1 MATDAGE
8 LDEGEEVVSCAGT
21 YKGLDTALIVKTA
34 YSINF
39 KKLEVREIIA
49 KPLCRVKK
57 LPEFTSENWK
67 GDLEGYYLQIERH

>member
-34 YSINF
+34 YSINL
-39 KKLEVREIIA
+39 K
-49 KPLCRVKK
+49 
-57 LPEFTSENWK
+57 NWK
-67 GDLEGYYLQIERH
+67 FEKS